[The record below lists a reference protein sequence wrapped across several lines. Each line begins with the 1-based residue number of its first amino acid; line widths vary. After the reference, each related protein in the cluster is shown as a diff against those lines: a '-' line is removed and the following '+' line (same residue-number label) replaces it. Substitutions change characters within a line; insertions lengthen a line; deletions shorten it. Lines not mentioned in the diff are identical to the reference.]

1 MNSLKGNI
9 INIKSQTHLSLVQ
22 VQHQQHTLQVLLI
35 ETPQTAQYLK
45 TGQSVNLLF
54 EETEVSI
61 SKSLLMNEISIIN
74 QLPCTLQHIEQGQ
87 LLSKLSLFFC
97 TTAIQA
103 LLPTQALSQLQLKT
117 GQTVYALVKP
127 TKIMFAS

>member
-9 INIKSQTHLSLVQ
+9 TNIKSQTHLSLVQ

-117 GQTVYALVKP
+117 GQTVYALVEP